1 MPVLRLSALINKG
14 LFILKTILTISFCQY
29 HHQKSISIQNTIG
42 NLKDNSTMDKTEDQ
56 IVSYGILYLTL
67 LLLGQHMV
75 LYGHWLHYSMS

>member
-1 MPVLRLSALINKG
+1 
-14 LFILKTILTISFCQY
+14 
-29 HHQKSISIQNTIG
+29 
-42 NLKDNSTMDKTEDQ
+42 MDKTEDQ